1 MQEKIK
7 RSFILGDEWLYYKI
21 YTGVK
26 TADLILIHYLNILIR
41 KNIEEKN
48 IDKWFFIRYTDPEFH
63 LRLRIHISDN
73 EKLLLIINQ
82 FNLILKGLL
91 NKDLIWKVQL
101 DTYNRELERYG
112 FNTIDQSES
121 LFHHDSELIINGLV
135 IIEESE
141 NDNLIWL
148 FGLLIIDS
156 LMNDFNLSIYD
167 KKSLME
173 SLKTTFG
180 VEMGLD
186 KNLKKQLS
194 VKYQKHKIEI
204 FNIFNPIKEEDN
216 EIKFIKK
223 LIENKSLS
231 NLEHTKLINEK
242 ETNLNNIIASHIHMA
257 MNRLFRNK
265 NRETE
270 FVTYQML
277 FYYYESILARTKYD
291 KINIQ

>member
-1 MQEKIK
+1 MQEIIK
-7 RSFILGDEWLYYKI
+7 RSFILGDEWLYFKI

-26 TADLILIHYLNILIR
+26 TADLILIHHLNILIR
-41 KNIEEKN
+41 KNLEEKN
-48 IDKWFFIRYTDPEFH
+48 IDKWFFIRYNDPEFH
-63 LRLRIHISDN
+63 IRLRLHLTNN
-73 EKLLLIINQ
+73 EKLFLIINE
-82 FNLILKGLL
+82 FNLTLKNLL
-91 NKDLIWKVQL
+91 DINLIWKVQI

-121 LFHHDSELIINGLV
+121 LFYNDSELIINGLV

-141 NDNLIWL
+141 NNNLIWL
-148 FGLLIIDS
+148 FGLIIIDS
-156 LMNDFNLSIYD
+156 LMNDFNLFIYD

-180 VEMGLD
+180 LEMGLD

-194 VKYQKHKIEI
+194 IKYQKHKIEVY
-204 FNIFNPIKEEDN
+204 NIFNPIEEEDN
-216 EIKFIKK
+216 DIKSLKK
-223 LIENKSLS
+223 LIKNKSLS
-231 NLEHTKLINEK
+231 NSEHTKLINEK
-242 ETNLNNIIASHIHMA
+242 EINLNNIIASHIHMT

-277 FYYYESILARTKYD
+277 FYYYESILARSKFD